1 LCKLDVKGAAMN
13 TPRAARFLP
22 ELGPKNRTQADA
34 LDDIGG
40 DLLQESGFES
50 ETPEQGFEERG

>member
-1 LCKLDVKGAAMN
+1 MN
-13 TPRAARFLP
+13 TSRAARFLS
-22 ELGPKNRTQADA
+22 ELGPKNRTQEDA

-40 DLLQESGFES
+40 ELLQESGFES